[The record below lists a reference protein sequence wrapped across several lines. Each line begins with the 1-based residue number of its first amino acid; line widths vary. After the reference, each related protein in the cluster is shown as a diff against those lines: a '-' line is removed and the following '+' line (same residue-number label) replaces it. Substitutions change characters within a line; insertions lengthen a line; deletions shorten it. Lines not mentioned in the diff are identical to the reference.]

1 MSVNKTAF
9 KRGAKAAAFYKSV
22 SRTAK
27 TLNSAS
33 VSWTVRHGMPSFIG
47 RLPVPLIGIIL
58 AILVLMCGLVLGTI
72 VLLSCVFIYML
83 SNIIIASSEDSD
95 TSDTSEPLAGHQYR
109 DGNEGFG
116 MYSGP
121 ESANVTS
128 SRLDLDDEDD

>member
-1 MSVNKTAF
+1 MNKTAF

-22 SRTAK
+22 SRTAR

-33 VSWTVRHGMPSFIG
+33 VSWTEQRGIPSFIG
-47 RLPVPLIGIIL
+47 RLPVPVIVVILTTLIVMSGLILGI
-58 AILVLMCGLVLGTI
+58 V

-83 SNIIIASSEDSD
+83 SNIIIASSED
-95 TSDTSEPLAGHQYR
+95 SDTSEPLAGHQYR

-121 ESANVTS
+121 ESVNVTS
-128 SRLDLDDEDD
+128 SRLDIDDEDD

>member
-1 MSVNKTAF
+1 
-9 KRGAKAAAFYKSV
+9 
-22 SRTAK
+22 
-27 TLNSAS
+27 
-33 VSWTVRHGMPSFIG
+33 MPSFIG

-58 AILVLMCGLVLGTI
+58 ATLVLMSGLVLGTI

-95 TSDTSEPLAGHQYR
+95 TSEPLAGHQYR

-121 ESANVTS
+121 ESVNVTS

>member
-95 TSDTSEPLAGHQYR
+95 TSEPLAGHQYR

>member
-1 MSVNKTAF
+1 
-9 KRGAKAAAFYKSV
+9 
-22 SRTAK
+22 
-27 TLNSAS
+27 
-33 VSWTVRHGMPSFIG
+33 MPSFIG